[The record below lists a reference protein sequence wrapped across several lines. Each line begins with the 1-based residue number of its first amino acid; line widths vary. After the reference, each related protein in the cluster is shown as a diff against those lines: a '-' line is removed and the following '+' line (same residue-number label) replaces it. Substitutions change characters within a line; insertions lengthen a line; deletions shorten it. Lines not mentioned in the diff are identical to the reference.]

1 MAKSQATA
9 QAAHGS
15 PNPIAMLFHMAKT
28 FALTGSLLTDPRVH
42 PARKAVF
49 MTVMGVLL
57 AAALGVDA
65 AGELVTNLVP
75 VVGQFFGIGEIP
87 VDAAVDWVVLSVAA
101 FNMLKVFPAEI
112 VGEHYDRLFRRNRAA
127 S

>member
-1 MAKSQATA
+1 MAKPQPNATA
-9 QAAHGS
+9 THGS

-28 FALTGSLLTDPRVH
+28 FALTGSLLTDSRIH

-75 VVGQFFGIGEIP
+75 VVGQFVGLGEIP
-87 VDAAVDWVVLSVAA
+87 VDAAIDWVVLSVAA
-101 FNMLKVFPAEI
+101 FNMLKVFPTEI
-112 VGEHYDRLFRRNRAA
+112 VGEHYDRLFRRKK
-127 S
+127 